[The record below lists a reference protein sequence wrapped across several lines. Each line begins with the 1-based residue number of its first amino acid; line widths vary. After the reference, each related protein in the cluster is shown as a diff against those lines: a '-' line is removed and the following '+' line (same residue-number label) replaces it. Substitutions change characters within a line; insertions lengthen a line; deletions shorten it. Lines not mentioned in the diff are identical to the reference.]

1 MKDYEL
7 YLEVNR
13 FSKGISYASSK
24 EESTSELGPER
35 FLRPEISNPATE
47 TATLTTKIA
56 HMGPK
61 WKHDP
66 KNKSQLKVRIE
77 ENIEKTSFLTTWVD
91 PNTDSEPDP
100 SPQNSP

>member
-13 FSKGISYASSK
+13 FSKGINNASSK

-35 FLRPEISNPATE
+35 FLRPEISKPASE

-61 WKHDP
+61 WQHDP

-77 ENIEKTSFLTTWVD
+77 ENIEKNKFFNYMSR
-91 PNTDSEPDP
+91 
-100 SPQNSP
+100 PQHRFWTRPQPPK